1 MKDKKHFRSI
11 LADVRQ
17 HLERHEFDEARRIL
31 ADLVNDPDIAALGPL
46 TVVGLPRPLHATFL
60 KLAKVEGDV
69 LRKIAYQYTLVP
81 PTALLAK
88 HGCFTSD
95 ERSEMAAAN
104 RTPVPRTIHQIWI
117 GSKPAPITT
126 RAWQAHAER
135 HGYGYKLWREGDLD
149 AIGVDK
155 NPVFA
160 TMLERGDMPGAV
172 DVARYIVLQRLGGIY
187 LDCDWYPA
195 RNDISFHD
203 RLSLVGLN
211 VIAEDVPRDTGSGS
225 VLLSNALIAAPADH
239 PAIRRMLESLPAA
252 LAAMPDAPAWW
263 STGPLLFTVVCRG
276 GAVAIVDSAIVAGR
290 AAREAS
296 EAEVQAQC
304 AQTFSEDGGLL
315 LAWKPW

>member
-1 MKDKKHFRSI
+1 MKDKRHFRSI
-11 LADVRQ
+11 LTDVRQ
-17 HLERHEFDEARRIL
+17 HLEGRNFDEARRIL
-31 ADLVNDPDIAALGPL
+31 AELVNDPEISALGPL

-81 PTALLAK
+81 PTTILAK
-88 HGCFTSD
+88 HGRFPSN
-95 ERSEMAAAN
+95 ERAAMATAN
-104 RTPVPRTIHQIWI
+104 RMPVPRTIHQIWI

-126 RAWQAHAER
+126 RAWRAHAER

-149 AIGVDK
+149 TIGVDK

-160 TMLERGDMPGAV
+160 AMRERGDMPGAV
-172 DVARYIVLQRLGGIY
+172 DVARYIVLQQMGGIY

-239 PAIRRMLESLPAA
+239 PAIRRTLEALPEA

-276 GAVAIVDSAIVAGR
+276 SAVAIADSAIVAGS
-290 AAREAS
+290 AARESS

-304 AQTFSEDGGLL
+304 AKVLADDGGLL

>member
-1 MKDKKHFRSI
+1 MKDKKHFRSR
-11 LADVRQ
+11 LTDVRQ
-17 HLERHEFDEARRIL
+17 HLERHAFGEARRIL
-31 ADLVNDPDIAALGPL
+31 ADLVSDPDISALGPL

-81 PTALLAK
+81 PTAILAE
-88 HGCFTSD
+88 HGRFTSG
-95 ERSEMAAAN
+95 ERAAIAAAN
-104 RTPVPRTIHQIWI
+104 RMPVPRTIHQIWI

-135 HGYGYKLWREGDLD
+135 HGYSYKLWREGDLGT
-149 AIGVDK
+149 IGVDR

-160 TMLERGDMPGAV
+160 AMLERGDMPGAV
-172 DVARYIVLQRLGGIY
+172 DVARYIVLQQIGGIY

-225 VLLSNALIAAPADH
+225 VLLSNALIAAPAGH
-239 PAIRRMLESLPAA
+239 PAIRRILEALPGA

-276 GAVAIVDSAIVAGR
+276 GAVAIADSALIAGSVP
-290 AAREAS
+290 REAS
-296 EAEVQAQC
+296 EAEVQTQC
-304 AQTFSEDGGLL
+304 AEVLADDGGLL

>member
-11 LADVRQ
+11 LVDVRQ
-17 HLERHEFDEARRIL
+17 HLERRAFDEARRIL
-31 ADLVNDPDIAALGPL
+31 ADLVNDPDIAALGPM

-81 PTALLAK
+81 PTALLAE
-88 HGCFTSD
+88 HGRFTSV
-95 ERSEMAAAN
+95 ERAAMAAAN
-104 RTPVPRTIHQIWI
+104 RMPVPRMIHQIWI
-117 GSKPAPITT
+117 GSKPVPITT
-126 RAWQAHAER
+126 RAWQAHAQR
-135 HGYGYKLWREGDLD
+135 HGYGYKLWREDDLD
-149 AIGVDK
+149 TIGVGK

-160 TMLERGDMPGAV
+160 AMHERGDMPGAV
-172 DVARYIVLQRLGGIY
+172 DVARYIVMQQMGGIY

-195 RNDISFHD
+195 RDDISFHD
-203 RLSLVGLN
+203 RLSLIGLN
-211 VIAEDVPRDTGSGS
+211 VIAEDVPRDTGFGS

-239 PAIRRMLESLPAA
+239 PAITRMLKALPAA
-252 LAAMPDAPAWW
+252 LLAMPDAPAWW

-276 GAVAIVDSAIVAGR
+276 GAVAIADSALVAGS

-296 EAEVQAQC
+296 EAEVHSLC
-304 AQTFSEDGGLL
+304 AQVLADDGGLL